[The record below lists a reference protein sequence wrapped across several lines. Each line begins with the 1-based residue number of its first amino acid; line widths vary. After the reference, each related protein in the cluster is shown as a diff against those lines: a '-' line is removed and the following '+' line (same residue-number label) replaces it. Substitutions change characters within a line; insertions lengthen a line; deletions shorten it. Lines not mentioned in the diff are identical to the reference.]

1 MIITRIHAC
10 ARATELYIRKKNVTV
25 CKFLFKIKAKFE
37 ISETAEITQQRR
49 SEEVG
54 RQDVVRVTRW
64 VLRRH
69 CS

>member
-1 MIITRIHAC
+1 MS
-10 ARATELYIRKKNVTV
+10 YVNF
-25 CKFLFKIKAKFE
+25 FLKAKFE

-54 RQDVVRVTRW
+54 RQDIVRVMRW

-69 CS
+69 YS